1 MKRIISILLIFLE
14 IFLITYSKE
23 ITKEFILTIK
33 IFIYNLMPVLFFQ
46 LTITELLKNIDIDR
60 IIPKSIENI
69 FNITKK
75 EAFIILLSMLSGYPN
90 NIKLLKE
97 KDNEYLNYASN
108 YVNPIFILTVVSKIY
123 IKNIKIGIII
133 LISHILSNIILLY
146 ILRNKYNKKDYKN
159 SNNLNLSYTL
169 NNTVTTLKIIL
180 TNLLFISIFI
190 TLLKIILPFNNIIKS
205 LLIGLTE
212 FSRGIY
218 EVSLLNI
225 SIYLKGLLITIIITF
240 QSISIHF
247 QIISINSK
255 IKYITFL
262 LYRLLN
268 VLISSIIYIFLIYL
282 MYKI

>member
-1 MKRIISILLIFLE
+1 MKKIISILLIFLE

-146 ILRNKYNKKDYKN
+146 ILRNKYNKEDYKN

-255 IKYITFL
+255 IKYIKFL

>member
-1 MKRIISILLIFLE
+1 MKKIISILLIFLE

-146 ILRNKYNKKDYKN
+146 ILRNKYNKEDYKN

-218 EVSLLNI
+218 EISLLNI

-255 IKYITFL
+255 IKYIKFL

>member
-1 MKRIISILLIFLE
+1 MKKIISILLIFLE

-218 EVSLLNI
+218 EISLLNI

-255 IKYITFL
+255 IKYIKFL

>member
-1 MKRIISILLIFLE
+1 MK
-14 IFLITYSKE
+14 
-23 ITKEFILTIK
+23 
-33 IFIYNLMPVLFFQ
+33 
-46 LTITELLKNIDIDR
+46 
-60 IIPKSIENI
+60 NI

-146 ILRNKYNKKDYKN
+146 ILRNKYNKEDYKN

-255 IKYITFL
+255 IKYIKFL

>member
-1 MKRIISILLIFLE
+1 MKKIISILLIFLE

-97 KDNEYLNYASN
+97 KDNEYLNYVSN

-146 ILRNKYNKKDYKN
+146 ILRNKYNKEDYKN

-169 NNTVTTLKIIL
+169 NNTVNTLKIIL
-180 TNLLFISIFI
+180 TNLLFISILI
-190 TLLKIILPFNNIIKS
+190 TLLKIILPFNNIIKA

-218 EVSLLNI
+218 EISLLNI

-255 IKYITFL
+255 IKYIKFL

>member
-1 MKRIISILLIFLE
+1 MKKIISILLIFLE

-146 ILRNKYNKKDYKN
+146 VLRNKYNKEDYKN

-255 IKYITFL
+255 IKYIKFL